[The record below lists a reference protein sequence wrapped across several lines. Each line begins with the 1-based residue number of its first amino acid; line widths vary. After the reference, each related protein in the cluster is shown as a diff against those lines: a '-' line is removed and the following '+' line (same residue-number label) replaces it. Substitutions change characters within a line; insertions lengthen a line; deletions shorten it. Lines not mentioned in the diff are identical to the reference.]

1 MMELKYD
8 IWLTLLSLMQSSLAM
23 FVTFSFVNRIHFS
36 SKADR
41 QFLLPIY
48 SVAVGS
54 GIWGIQFVNFLAF
67 QSENVFQFS
76 TLVMLASW
84 FFGWLVGLII
94 CHISSKKLTSFPLL
108 IFGSLV
114 AGLSSYAMFY
124 LATIAIHT
132 PNNITLD
139 PLPLL
144 IALFLVVTL
153 CLLTMLTLS
162 WMKEYTGENA
172 LLIKLI
178 LSLITAAAVI
188 GLHISFSAS
197 IILQSDVTIALEHAA
212 SNKKMLA
219 AIISL
224 SIACLFLLTF
234 VVAMFY
240 EKHGYKIFSF
250 KRFETEKVTEY
261 SLLNMMDGLT
271 NLPNRVGFQHNL
283 ENAISRSQRSGKT
296 IALAYIDLDHFKPIN
311 DNYGHQVGDVVL
323 ASSANR
329 LNAAVRGCDSLA
341 RIGGD
346 EFIAIIEGIKS
357 NEDIF
362 PIVERIVYSIN
373 QPFLIDNQKIE
384 ISCSVGVAIY
394 PGDGDTDK
402 LMACADAAMYKA
414 KENGKNQFKF
424 YDAEIELAAD
434 KMLELQRDLM
444 LALENEEFSLV
455 FQPKVDCK
463 TMTPIGAEAFI
474 RWNHPTKGL
483 LNPKL
488 FIHAAER
495 FGLINQINNW
505 VIEEACVAIYRAKES
520 NIDLNLSI
528 NLSRIQ
534 FRNSSLVDET
544 IKCLDKYGV
553 PAQNLT
559 LEIKETTAVRNEAQF
574 KLLIA
579 KFKAANIKIAL
590 DDFGLNPF
598 TLEYLQEL
606 HVDELKLDNV
616 FVAKVNEN
624 PDSHALVDAVIRLA
638 HAFNLNVVAE
648 GVETE
653 TQRKAL
659 AELGCDHMQGYL
671 YSKPIPEA
679 ELLHLFKSQ
688 PINFELSNP
697 ILMDNS
703 LSEVI

>member
-1 MMELKYD
+1 
-8 IWLTLLSLMQSSLAM
+8 M
-23 FVTFSFVNRIHFS
+23 FATFSFVNRIHFS
-36 SKADR
+36 SKSDGKI
-41 QFLLPIY
+41 LLPIY

-54 GIWGIQFVNFLAF
+54 GIWGIQFVNLLAF
-67 QSENVFQFS
+67 QNGNVFKFS
-76 TLVMLASW
+76 TPVMLSSW

-108 IFGSLV
+108 IIGSLI
-114 AGLSSYAMFY
+114 AGLCSYAMFY
-124 LATIAIHT
+124 LAAIAIHT
-132 PNNITLD
+132 ASNVSLD
-139 PLPLL
+139 TVPLL
-144 IALFLVVTL
+144 IALFLAVTL

-178 LSLITAAAVI
+178 LSLFTAAAVI
-188 GLHISFSAS
+188 GLHVSFSAS
-197 IILQSDVTIALEHAA
+197 ITLQTDASIALEHVV
-212 SNKKMLA
+212 SNKKMLV

-224 SIACLFLLTF
+224 SIACLFLLVF

-250 KRFETEKVTEY
+250 NRFETKKETEN

-271 NLPNRVGFQHNL
+271 NLPNRIGFQHNL
-283 ENAISRSQRSGKT
+283 ENAISRSERSGKT

-323 ASSANR
+323 ASSASR

-357 NEDIF
+357 NEDIS
-362 PIVERIVYSIN
+362 PIVERIVNSIN
-373 QPFLIDNQKIE
+373 QPFLIDNQKID
-384 ISCSVGVAIY
+384 ISCSVGIAIY
-394 PGDGDTDK
+394 PGDGDTEK

-434 KMLELQRDLM
+434 KMLELQCDLM
-444 LALENEEFSLV
+444 IAIEKKEFSLV

-463 TMTPIGAEAFI
+463 SLELIGAEAFI
-474 RWNHPTKGL
+474 SWNHPTKGL
-483 LNPKL
+483 LLPNL
-488 FIHAAER
+488 FIPAAER

-505 VIEEACVAIYRAKES
+505 VIEEACVAIYRAKKS
-520 NIDLNLSI
+520 DIDLNLSI

-534 FRNSSLVDET
+534 FRNSSLVDDT

-553 PAQNLT
+553 PSQNLT
-559 LEIKETTAVRNEAQF
+559 LEIKETTAIRNEAQF

-606 HVDELKLDNV
+606 NVDELKLDNV
-616 FVAKVNEN
+616 FVSKVNEN
-624 PDSHALVDAVIRLA
+624 PESHALVDAVIRLA

-653 TQRKAL
+653 TQRRAL

-671 YSKPIPEA
+671 YSKPITEA
-679 ELLHLFKSQ
+679 KLLKMFKSQ
-688 PINFELSNP
+688 PIQFELTSP
-697 ILMDNS
+697 AQMDNN